1 MSTAGSEGERTP
13 RDEWVLASMARQLS
27 ILEGFEAAAV
37 DQADDL
43 STCLGWIAL
52 RRQAGRYLRSLANWS
67 AFGSFQRYAEPMAA
81 HRSAIEGFVVTSES
95 ELARLDGEAR
105 EEACRRLGRR
115 LAVVGKG
122 GAGKTLISGTLARL
136 LARRGRR
143 VLAADLDTNPG
154 LTFTLGMPD
163 GEAGLPL
170 EALERHE
177 GAAYGWQ
184 LASGLSPAEA
194 VERFAIP
201 APDGVRYLGLGK
213 IVEPEKLVPR
223 RSVVAIQQILVG
235 FGDPGWDVVGDLEAG
250 TTTLFE
256 RYHLFADHV
265 LVVVGPAWRS
275 ALTARRLQPLI
286 GDLPTTVI
294 ANRFRE
300 EPDHPGLHPALRI
313 PFDPE
318 VAEAE
323 RLGVAPLDYCPDSP
337 AIRAIDELAERFL
350 AQEVLV

>member
-194 VERFAIP
+194 VERFATP

-213 IVEPEKLVPR
+213 IMEPEKLVPR
-223 RSVVAIQQILVG
+223 RSVVAIQQILIG
-235 FGDPGWDVVGDLEAG
+235 FGDPGW
-250 TTTLFE
+250 
-256 RYHLFADHV
+256 V
-265 LVVVGPAWRS
+265 LVVVGPAWRY

-286 GDLPTTVI
+286 GDVPTTVI
-294 ANRFRE
+294 ANKFRE